1 MRANKRLI
9 EIYGDRL
16 AGELGDDRTE
26 LPSATPIVPIDQM
39 ATQLSMERP
48 PIEDSEYVPATR
60 EELSLAVKEIA
71 MLVPDDQVEMF
82 YRAALSNLEQARD
95 IQNNPG
101 LNEKMPEDP
110 SDFKSPVKAKKV
122 KKESK
127 NIIQK
132 CVNSGESDYII
143 SINNH
148 PGDLMRESNKPLVSN
163 RRGGM
168 RQKDYARK
176 WSQEDDLEL
185 SFNRDL
191 ADMDDEML
199 DDEFEFHPDKEDIK
213 DFMEETGEDDSSKVY
228 GSPEY
233 SLKDIL
239 STGMYPGV
247 KGPQGLANKIGRNIF
262 PVLRMTKNAPQ
273 LFDRILTLFESDW
286 AMEAYLDAMYH
297 AGYYTE
303 EETEELAANAEAT
316 RELESYRYVVQQ
328 IIVVPAVKELNK
340 MAKMGKDVFDPTSQK
355 SQISPQDAQKIVDSI
370 KNKWDRKPA
379 ARQQVAADRG
389 IEAMEAF
396 EARDKSKMG

>member
-1 MRANKRLI
+1 MRASKRLI

-16 AGELGDDRTE
+16 AGALGDDSTT
-26 LPSATPIVPIDQM
+26 LPSRTPIVPIDQM
-39 ATQLSMERP
+39 ATQLSAERP
-48 PIEDSEYVPATR
+48 PIEDSEYAPATR
-60 EELSLAVKEIA
+60 EELSLAMKEIA
-71 MLVPDDQVEMF
+71 LLVPDDQVEMF
-82 YRAALSNLEQARD
+82 YHAALSNLENARE

-101 LNEKMPEDP
+101 LNEKMPEDI
-110 SDFKSPVKAKKV
+110 SDFKSPIKAKKV

-127 NIIQK
+127 NVIQK
-132 CVNSGESDYII
+132 CVNSGGSSYINY
-143 SINNH
+143 INNH
-148 PGDLMRESNKPLVSN
+148 SGDLMKESKTLVSN

-168 RQKDYARK
+168 RAKDFGRK
-176 WSQEDDLEL
+176 WTQEDELEL
-185 SFNRDL
+185 SFNREL

-199 DDEFEFHPDKEDIK
+199 DDELEFHPDKEDLK
-213 DFMEETGEDDSSKVY
+213 DFMEETGEEDSSKVY

-273 LFDRILTLFESDW
+273 LFDRILLLFESDW

-297 AGYYTE
+297 AEYYTE
-303 EETEELAANAEAT
+303 EEIEELAANAEAT

-340 MAKMGKDVFDPTSQK
+340 MAKMGKDVFDPASQK

-396 EARDKSKMG
+396 EARDKSRMG